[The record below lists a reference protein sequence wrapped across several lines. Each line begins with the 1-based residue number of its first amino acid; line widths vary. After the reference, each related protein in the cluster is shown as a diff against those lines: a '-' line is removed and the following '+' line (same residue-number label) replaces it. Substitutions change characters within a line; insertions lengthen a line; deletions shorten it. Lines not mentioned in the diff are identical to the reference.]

1 MLEREIINDYEY
13 ILARLQRGYQ
23 ESLDNLINKILVY
36 KYNLECYYTD
46 SKQYY
51 DDGLQQYVYC

>member
-1 MLEREIINDYEY
+1 MLEKEIINDYEY

-51 DDGLQQYVYC
+51 DDRVQ

>member
-1 MLEREIINDYEY
+1 MLEKEIINDYEY
-13 ILARLQRGYQ
+13 ILARLQRGHQ

-46 SKQYY
+46 SKQCY
-51 DDGLQQYVYC
+51 DNGLQ

>member
-1 MLEREIINDYEY
+1 MLEKEIINDYEY
-13 ILARLQRGYQ
+13 IFARLQRGYQ

-46 SKQYY
+46 NKQYQ
-51 DDGLQQYVYC
+51 DDGLQ

>member
-1 MLEREIINDYEY
+1 MLKKEIINDYEY

-51 DDGLQQYVYC
+51 DDRLQ